1 MEKFLGIVCPLSL
14 LIFIIVVLSIVEI
27 IHLMLN
33 KSNEKRLTSQTCCPR
48 CNRNRFHSIVTKEV
62 IIPEKTK
69 TQTSLN
75 MNPLKPFTVLDHK
88 EKVVRQEISREVT
101 KFVCDD
107 CGYVW
112 K

>member
-1 MEKFLGIVCPLSL
+1 MKNFLEFICLFSI

-27 IHLMLN
+27 VYFLSK
-33 KSNEKRLTSQTCCPR
+33 KSNEKRLVSQTCCPR
-48 CNRNRFHSIVTKEV
+48 CNRNRFHAIVTKEV
-62 IIPEKTK
+62 IVPEKTK
-69 TQTSLN
+69 TKTSLN
-75 MNPLKPFTVLDHK
+75 MNPLKPFTVLNHK
-88 EKVVRQEISREVT
+88 EKVVRQEVSREVT